1 MVAAL
6 DRGEPRQLLQGSAVT
21 TPADVVGQHTRLEI
35 FLVVAALTVA
45 LVVTGNKLV
54 AHFRVKRKFVGKQE
68 SPV

>member
-21 TPADVVGQHTRLEI
+21 TPADVGQHTRLEI